1 MTSWRTR
8 CLVLVALL
16 LPGLA
21 CAVPTSP
28 AAAPDAAPASAGSA
42 PAPVP
47 DATTSSGT
55 DPALSTSASRSR
67 GFSPLPTTSPF
78 VQRNGTQLLLH
89 GKPYRVV
96 GVNAYELA
104 TQWGVNPGCG
114 AMLDDAALDAFFTSL
129 PPGSM
134 VRVWGFQGSMGTNI
148 HTHARDW
155 GPLDRVVQAA
165 SRHGDRLLV
174 SLGNQAGDCDD
185 GHWKDSAW
193 YRGGYRNLYPGDG
206 YTIATT
212 SYWDWVH
219 EVVSRYKSSPA
230 IAMWEPINEPEATE
244 CDAGSQCVP
253 PHLHCPDQQ
262 AAAAALRSFFDVVG
276 REIKRIDPNHLVE
289 SGALGGPQCGWAD
302 DLYQTVDASPG
313 IDVASYHDYE
323 SAVLSPFL
331 KLRLQQ
337 MARLGKP
344 LIVGELGVVA
354 GGNGAG
360 GCATLA
366 ARRDAVDAKVRA
378 QFDAGAASAL
388 MWDWVPDARPAMC
401 TYDIGTSDPLNTLLR
416 TEGG

>member
-8 CLVLVALL
+8 CLVLVVLL

-28 AAAPDAAPASAGSA
+28 AAAPETAPPTSAAPPTSTAPPTTTALTPAS
-42 PAPVP
+42 PFIQR
-47 DATTSSGT
+47 SGT
-55 DPALSTSASRSR
+55 R
-67 GFSPLPTTSPF
+67 
-78 VQRNGTQLLLH
+78 LLLH

-114 AMLDDAALDAFFTSL
+114 GMLDDAALDAFFSAL
-129 PPGSM
+129 PSGTM
-134 VRVWGFQGSMGTNI
+134 VRIWGFQGSMGTNV

-185 GHWKDSAW
+185 AHWKDSAW
-193 YRGGYRNLYPGDG
+193 YRGGYRNIYPGSG
-206 YTIATT
+206 YTIATV

-219 EVVSRYKSSPA
+219 EVVGRYKDSPT

-244 CDAGSQCVP
+244 CDAGSNCVP
-253 PHLHCPDQQ
+253 PHLHCPDGK
-262 AAAAALRSFFDVVG
+262 AAADAMRSFFDVVG

-289 SGALGGPQCGWAD
+289 SGALGGPQCGWVD
-302 DLYQTVDASPG
+302 DLYETVHASPG
-313 IDVASYHDYE
+313 VDVASYHDYE

-331 KLRLQQ
+331 KVRLQQ
-337 MARLGKP
+337 MAHLAKP
-344 LIVGELGVVA
+344 LIIGELGVVA
-354 GGNGAG
+354 GDGAA
-360 GCATLA
+360 GCPTLT
-366 ARRDAVDAKVRA
+366 ARRETIDAKVRA
-378 QFDAGAASAL
+378 QFDAGATSVL
-388 MWDWVPDARPAMC
+388 MWDWVPDARPTMC
-401 TYDIGTSDPLNTLLR
+401 TYDIGASDPLHTLLR
-416 TEGG
+416 TDGG